1 MIPETEGIDAMS
13 KEINQLPAFSG
24 DPSNEVLVLLYDPA
38 GGIEKTKQTTR
49 GALLHDVPRNAGA
62 ASFTT
67 ATVETL
73 VATSGIRATDDI
85 TKILHAS
92 GSIAIPT
99 AASGAQVTVNKA
111 VTGAAVG
118 DSVILTMP
126 SSAPAGLI
134 CRAAVSAADTVTVLA
149 FNATGGSI
157 SGASY
162 AAAILVI
169 GHRAAP

>member
-1 MIPETEGIDAMS
+1 MA
-13 KEINQLPAFSG
+13 EISELPTFSG
-24 DPSNEVLVLLYDPA
+24 DPDDDRLLVIYDPD
-38 GGIEKTKQTTR
+38 GGVEKTRKVTR
-49 GALLHDVPRNAGA
+49 GTLLHDVPRNAGD
-62 ASFTT
+62 ASFGT

-73 VATSGIRATDDI
+73 VVTTGIRITDDI
-85 TKILHAS
+85 TKVIHAS

-99 AASGAQVTVNKA
+99 AASGAQATVDVA
-111 VTGAAVG
+111 ATGAVVG
-118 DSVILTMP
+118 DTVILTMP
-126 SSAPAGLI
+126 ATTPAGLI

-169 GHRAAP
+169 GHQAAP